1 MVIKK
6 LYNYILF
13 RSNNILFSCIYNL
26 RSFLSA
32 LLYVLSELESL
43 IVRPNGNPILRK
55 VFLRINNI
63 KFGKCCFFGHGFH
76 LYKSNAQLVIGERVC
91 IGENGG
97 IYLHDDIE
105 IGDDFLAAP
114 GLTINNGSHN
124 IETLEPTSAK
134 IKIGDR
140 VWCGVNV
147 TIVAGANIG
156 DDCVIGANSLV
167 LSDIPARSLAVGI
180 PARIIR
186 QNIRT
191 SSNVWSC
198 YTH

>member
-1 MVIKK
+1 MYRK
-6 LYNYILF
+6 LFEIL
-13 RSNNILFSCIYNL
+13 L
-26 RSFLSA
+26 RTYDGLKNFMCA

-43 IVRPNGNPILRK
+43 IVRPNGNPSLRRA
-55 VFLRINNI
+55 FLRINNI
-63 KFGKCCFFGHGFH
+63 RFGKYCFFGHGFH
-76 LYKSNAQLVIGERVC
+76 LYKSNAQLVIGERSC
-91 IGENGG
+91 FGENCG

-114 GLTINNGSHN
+114 RLTINNGSHN

-134 IKIGDR
+134 VRIGNR

-167 LSDIPARSLAVGI
+167 LSDIPPRSLAVGI
-180 PARIIR
+180 PARIIK

-191 SSNVWSC
+191 TPKVWSC
-198 YTH
+198 YTN